1 MKQTIIA
8 FLMLFIALGAF
19 AQEQEPKKLTRK
31 EKQEILK
38 LERAKEDSILRA
50 VTDVIITNKQF
61 VLEAD
66 QLRDRYGNMAF
77 VTSNINFIAVDSNVA
92 VFQFGSAHTV
102 GINGIGG
109 VTVEGRITS
118 FKAKKNEKNGSYY
131 IQFNISSNLGMFDI
145 SMNVSGDGR
154 ASATVNAMSRGKLNY
169 SGKLVSLQTS
179 NVYKGMSW

>member
-1 MKQTIIA
+1 MKQILIV
-8 FLMLFIALGAF
+8 FLLMLAF
-19 AQEQEPKKLTRK
+19 AVSSQAQKEEKLSRK
-31 EKQEILK
+31 EKQAIQK
-38 LERAKEDSILRA
+38 KERAEADSIARV
-50 VTDVIITNKQF
+50 VTGLIIDNKQF

-77 VTSNINFIAVDSNVA
+77 VISTINFIAVDSNIA

-118 FKAKKNEKNGSYY
+118 FKAKRNKKNGSYY
-131 IQFNISSNLGMFDI
+131 VQFNISSNLGMFDI
-145 SMNVSGDGR
+145 GMNVSANGK

-169 SGKLVSLQTS
+169 SGHLVPLQTS